1 MTKCGSRWQK
11 WVVGLLLGAAVLAA
25 FWPALRCDFVAFD
38 DPDYVTEN
46 TDIQHGLNWRSV
58 QWAFTTGHGA
68 NWHPL
73 TWLSHIIDWQLYG
86 PEPAGHHLTSLLL
99 HAANVVLLFLLL
111 NQMTGALWRS
121 AWVAAVFALHPLR
134 VESVVWVAERKDV
147 LSTLFWMLAVWA
159 YVRYAKGLKF
169 QISDFKFF
177 YGLSLLFFD
186 LGLMS
191 KPMLVTLPFVLLL
204 LDYWPLGRLEFG
216 PRFSRRLIVEKIPFL
231 ALAFCSSAITFVV
244 QNRSGVVA
252 SLSAVSL
259 GERLAN
265 VPVAYVRY
273 LGKIFWPSGL
283 AVFYGYAP
291 RSFFEVAGS
300 VVLLA
305 LITVWVV
312 WQARAR
318 PYLAV
323 GWFWFSGMLVPTIGL
338 VQVGHQ
344 AMADR
349 YSYVPSVGISLMV
362 AWGLCELAA
371 RRSLALNVAATAGAM
386 AVAACLVLTPRQI
399 AFWRTP
405 VALFAHAADVSDQDS
420 VTCYNVGCA
429 AMEQGNFPRAERCFE
444 RALKVAGKSAPLS
457 FRARAQ
463 NNLGC
468 ALLEQGRVSGAIT
481 NFESALALQPEY
493 PQAFYNMGRAFL
505 TNNQPDVAADCFQR
519 ALALDQNPV
528 ILGTLAAAYAKEGK
542 LSDAVTAA
550 RRARQLALAQNNRV
564 LAGLLEAQLRRYQA
578 DNGGSPP

>member
-323 GWFWFSGMLVPTIGL
+323 GWFWFARSHHWPGSSGSSGDGRPLQLRSQRGNLAHGGL
-338 VQVGHQ
+338 
-344 AMADR
+344 
-349 YSYVPSVGISLMV
+349 GIVRAGGAPFPGAQCCRHGRSDGGR
-362 AWGLCELAA
+362 GLPGVDTPANRLLENS
-371 RRSLALNVAATAGAM
+371 RGAL
-386 AVAACLVLTPRQI
+386 
-399 AFWRTP
+399 
-405 VALFAHAADVSDQDS
+405 
-420 VTCYNVGCA
+420 
-429 AMEQGNFPRAERCFE
+429 
-444 RALKVAGKSAPLS
+444 
-457 FRARAQ
+457 RARCRRFRPR
-463 NNLGC
+463 LRD
-468 ALLEQGRVSGAIT
+468 LLQCRVRG
-481 NFESALALQPEY
+481 N
-493 PQAFYNMGRAFL
+493 
-505 TNNQPDVAADCFQR
+505 
-519 ALALDQNPV
+519 
-528 ILGTLAAAYAKEGK
+528 GTGQFSPRGK
-542 LSDAVTAA
+542 MF
-550 RRARQLALAQNNRV
+550 
-564 LAGLLEAQLRRYQA
+564 
-578 DNGGSPP
+578 